1 MMRDN
6 KGILL
11 LAAVSAFYSLKTE
24 ISLNATVHGLF
35 KILKRNLKFEKNC
48 FKYITFSKADGMKGD
63 PIKLKLNFLQDET
76 FLLVI
81 L

>member
-35 KILKRNLKFEKNC
+35 KILKRKLKFEK
-48 FKYITFSKADGMKGD
+48 
-63 PIKLKLNFLQDET
+63 KLLQIYYFLEG
-76 FLLVI
+76 
-81 L
+81 